1 MVGNHHVIVAIPTHL
16 EVNEGLLVEPETIL
30 QHKQDQKEKQT
41 VEQVL
46 VKWKWKGVE
55 DATLMNLS
63 DFQGQ
68 FPYFSLKDNID
79 SQQ

>member
-1 MVGNHHVIVAIPTHL
+1 M
-16 EVNEGLLVEPETIL
+16 
-30 QHKQDQKEKQT
+30 
-41 VEQVL
+41 EQVL

-68 FPYFSLKDNID
+68 FPYFSLKDNTD
-79 SQQ
+79 SQQESNDNAKGSKTKIFKVYFRRREKQNAHN